1 MHKGGAYAS
10 DVLAQYTDVPSEQI
24 NETSSLIDDLEL
36 NSFDVMTIVADFEE
50 QYDIHIPDEQIM
62 EFKTVADIEEYLEK
76 NR

>member
-1 MHKGGAYAS
+1 MLQEII
-10 DVLAQYTDVPSEQI
+10 DVLAQYT
-24 NETSSLIDDLEL
+24 
-36 NSFDVMTIVADFEE
+36 FEE